1 MRSFLLLACA
11 AVFMGAA
18 STSVAQQP
26 AQPSRPRTPAPRGD
40 ECTTVEGRTECRRVF
55 ERTFGG
61 DRMDSVLNKR
71 AALGLQLSP
80 TGTARDTLGVF
91 VAAVTPKGPAE
102 TAGIYEGD
110 RIVSINGI
118 DLRVSKG
125 DVEDSYASGLAS
137 HRLSREVGKLTPGS
151 KVNLRVYSGGRV
163 RDVQVTAARAS
174 DLMRTRGFFNLGIG
188 GPDNTWIYRD
198 GMPMTPMTPMAP
210 MPPMPPMAPMAPMAP
225 MPPMAPMAP
234 MPPGEMWTRMAPM
247 GDVYRLRTAPTRV
260 MEMMPLLRGDAMR
273 GMERQLRDFPRVYR
287 MDGEHFKMLSPSRLR
302 SPHRIHELRTR
313 NGVKPTE
320 SARLKVEK
328 EQKAKAKADSLKK

>member
-1 MRSFLLLACA
+1 MRSFSLLACA
-11 AVFMGAA
+11 AVLMSAA

-55 ERTFGG
+55 ERAFGG

-125 DVEDSYASGLAS
+125 DLEDSYASGLAS

-151 KVNLRVYSGGRV
+151 RVNLRVYSGGRV

-210 MPPMPPMAPMAPMAP
+210 MPPMPPMAPMAPMPPMSP
-225 MPPMAPMAP
+225 MPP
-234 MPPGEMWTRMAPM
+234 MPPGEISALRMQP
-247 GDVYRLRTAPTRV
+247 GDIYRLRTAPTRV
-260 MEMMPLLRGDAMR
+260 MELMPL
-273 GMERQLRDFPRVYR
+273 MERTGQMREMEMQLRDLPRMR
-287 MDGEHFKMLSPSRLR
+287 MMDGEHFRRLAPSRMR
-302 SPHRIHELRTR
+302 SPRRLQELRTR
-313 NGVKPTE
+313 KDPRPSE
-320 SARLKVEK
+320 SRLKVEK

>member
-1 MRSFLLLACA
+1 MRSFSLLACA
-11 AVFMGAA
+11 AVIVGAA
-18 STSVAQQP
+18 STSFAQQP
-26 AQPSRPRTPAPRGD
+26 AQPSRPRTPAPRSGD

-55 ERTFGG
+55 ERAFGG

-102 TAGIYEGD
+102 NAGIYEGD

-125 DVEDSYASGLAS
+125 DIEDSYASGLAS
-137 HRLSREVGKLTPGS
+137 HRLSREVAKLTPGS
-151 KVNLRVYSGGRV
+151 RVNLRVYSGGRA

-174 DLMRTRGFFNLGIG
+174 DLMRSRGFFNLGVG
-188 GPDNTWIYRD
+188 GPDNMFIYRN
-198 GMPMTPMTPMAP
+198 GMPMTPMTPMVP
-210 MPPMPPMAPMAPMAP
+210 MPPMQP
-225 MPPMAPMAP
+225 MPPMGEMAP
-234 MPPGEMWTRMAPM
+234 IPPGEMWTRMAPM

-260 MEMMPLLRGDAMR
+260 MELMPLMREDAMR
-273 GMERQLRDFPRVYR
+273 GMEMQLRDLPHMRM
-287 MDGEHFKMLSPSRLR
+287 MDGEHFRMLAPSRIR
-302 SPHRIHELRTR
+302 SPRRTLEYRKRNEL
-313 NGVKPTE
+313 KPSGST
-320 SARLKVEK
+320 RLKVEK